1 MKNTPVRLS
10 LALFISA
17 LAAVSLSAAANEKT
31 SFSIDPTAAWLK
43 TSAGDADLAGI
54 GGTAQFHIGELFVF
68 DASLRGSYAYL
79 SSTDSS
85 DVERHDSDVDLVLSG
100 SLLGFLVPYAT
111 AGVSYDKTDAIA
123 YSGSSDWDAGL
134 ALGAGVE
141 ITLIPKLLSVTPA
154 VRYVEA
160 EHTDTVTYSV
170 DAQFHLT
177 VVALGVRATY
187 EDNLSRDGDYTTVS
201 AYASLRF

>member
-1 MKNTPVRLS
+1 M
-10 LALFISA
+10 A
-17 LAAVSLSAAANEKT
+17 LAAALSATLSLSAADNEKT
-31 SFSIDPTAAWLK
+31 SFSVAPTAAWLE
-43 TSAGDADLAGI
+43 TSAGDIDLAGM
-54 GGTAQFHIGELFVF
+54 GGTAQLHLGELLIF

-79 SSTDSS
+79 TATDSS
-85 DVERHDSDVDLVLSG
+85 DVERQDGDVDLVLSG

-141 ITLIPKLLSVTPA
+141 ITIIPKLLSVTPA

-160 EHTDTVTYSV
+160 EHTDTATYSL
-170 DAQFHLT
+170 DAQFHLSIIA
-177 VVALGVRATY
+177 VGVRAAY
-187 EDNLSRDGDYTTVS
+187 EDNLSRDGDCTTVA
-201 AYASLRF
+201 AYASFRF